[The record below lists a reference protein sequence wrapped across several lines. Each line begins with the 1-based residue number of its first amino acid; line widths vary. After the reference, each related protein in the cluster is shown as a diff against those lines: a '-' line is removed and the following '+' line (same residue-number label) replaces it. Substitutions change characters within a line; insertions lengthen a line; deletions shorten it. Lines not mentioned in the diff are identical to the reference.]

1 VIDTPFRLRHPDAA
15 LDATRLSKFVP
26 IAQDPSSTAG
36 LMERQERSR
45 AAAVLQQL
53 RSDIL
58 SGALPPGH
66 KLGLAE
72 LCERYG
78 AGMSPI
84 REALNQ
90 LAADQL
96 VRLLPQRG
104 FWVAPVSRAEL
115 QDLTRTRVRLETMAL
130 ADSLERGDAEW
141 EASLLAAEHRLAA
154 LDPGRGQTPPSPPW
168 ESLHRAFHL
177 TLVGACGS
185 PVLLRLLGQ
194 LHDQFDRYRR
204 VAGAVAGPRTGHRAI
219 VQAALARDRDLA
231 CRRLTRHIEET
242 AAQVAARLADL
253 EGPT

>member
-1 VIDTPFRLRHPDAA
+1 
-15 LDATRLSKFVP
+15 
-26 IAQDPSSTAG
+26 
-36 LMERQERSR
+36 MERPEPSR
-45 AAAVLQQL
+45 AAAVLQLL
-53 RSDIL
+53 RADIL
-58 SGALPPGH
+58 SGALPPDR
-66 KLGLAE
+66 KLGLVE

-104 FWVAPVSRAEL
+104 FWVAPVSAAEL
-115 QDLTRTRVRLETMAL
+115 ADLTRTRVRLETLAL

-154 LDPGRGQTPPSPPW
+154 VDPGRGATAPSPHW

-185 PVLLRLLGQ
+185 PVLLRFLAQLL
-194 LHDQFDRYRR
+194 DQFDRYRR
-204 VAGAVAGPRTGHRAI
+204 VIGVVAAPRTGHRAI
-219 VQAALARDRDLA
+219 VQAALARNRELA
-231 CRRLTRHIEET
+231 TRRLTRHIEET
-242 AAQVAARLADL
+242 AAQVAARLSAQ
-253 EGPT
+253 ESPT